1 MIQVSSGQ
9 LATAIGMAV
18 LAVGLTVVLSGAAGA
33 DSEAG
38 QGCVSGITSSGPK
51 VVCYGRAG
59 DTHQSLTSTMSYME
73 SRGVSFEF
81 VPCTIKNFVVWQRTG
96 FGFADWEW
104 ITDQGLQ
111 PAGSPEGDQPG
122 RWVSFAPD
130 IVISRCG
137 SLYAWKVNGFRSAI
151 IEPDSMTQGRTDEP
165 AEGLLPGEWV
175 ELRLANGFYTY
186 P

>member
-1 MIQVSSGQ
+1 M
-9 LATAIGMAV
+9 GMAV
-18 LAVGLTVVLSGAAGA
+18 LAVGLTIVLSGAAGA

-38 QGCVSGITSSGPK
+38 QGCVSGITSSGPE

-59 DTHQSLTSTMSYME
+59 DSHQSLSSTMSYME
-73 SRGVSFEF
+73 SEGVSFEF

-96 FGFADWEW
+96 FGFSFFPDWEW

-111 PAGSPEGDQPG
+111 PAGSPEDEQPG

-137 SLYAWKVNGFRSAI
+137 SLYAWKVNGFSSAI
-151 IEPDSMTQGRTDEP
+151 IEPDAMTQGRTDVP

-175 ELRLANGFYTY
+175 ELRLRNGFYTY